1 MSLSEVFLAPRRR
14 KVWAFV
20 LKCILHSTT
29 SRSCVRLRAHS
40 LRLRMMTILMYE
52 QCVAL
57 VRSRGQMASSS
68 PTVLPVSDRVCSS
81 EAIICNNCVTLTL
94 TNRPRGDSQVNI
106 GRPWWR
112 GHTQSNSVCAAR
124 RNSIWRRLL
133 CCVVSVATRKSFQ
146 YKVASLADR

>member
-40 LRLRMMTILMYE
+40 LRLRMMTILMYV

-106 GRPWWR
+106 GRPWWGDTHR
-112 GHTQSNSVCAAR
+112 GTACALLGEIRFGDDCCAVWSPLR
-124 RNSIWRRLL
+124 RESRFNI
-133 CCVVSVATRKSFQ
+133 K
-146 YKVASLADR
+146 